1 MDVFANL
8 ALGFAT
14 VWKIVWW
21 APGFLQGA
29 VSLPIPINILLCFVG
44 CLVGTLIGVL
54 PGVGP
59 IATIAMLLPIT
70 FGLDPVGALI
80 MLAGI
85 YYGAQYG
92 GSTTAILVN
101 IPGEATSV
109 VTTLDGH
116 QMAKQ
121 GRAGVALGVAALG
134 SFFAGSVATIVIAAL
149 GAPLTKLALLFGPAE
164 YFSLMVMGLC
174 FAVVLARG
182 SILKAFCM
190 IMLGLLLSTVGT
202 DLETGQ
208 ERMTF
213 GFPPL
218 ADGIDFAVLA
228 MGVFGFAEV
237 LRNLENPETRDVVKT
252 KIGKLL
258 PSLSEIKQCI
268 NPVLRGTGVGAI
280 LGILPGN
287 GAVLG
292 PFASYTIEKKI
303 AADPSRFGKGAI
315 EGVAGPESANNAGA
329 QTAFI
334 PLLTLGIPPNAVMAL
349 MVGAMTIHGII
360 PGPQVMTKNPDLFWG
375 MIASMWIGNLML
387 LVINLPLVG
396 LWVKLLQVPYRLM
409 FPAILIFCCIGIY
422 SVNNQPVDV
431 AFTAMFGLFGYILI
445 KLGFEPAPML
455 LGFVLGRLMEEKLRQ
470 ALIISRGSFMTFL
483 ERPISAGLLL
493 VAVIVLVIALLPSMS
508 KKRDE
513 VFTE

>member
-1 MDVFANL
+1 MEAFLGNL
-8 ALGFAT
+8 ALGFGVALT
-14 VWKIVWW
+14 
-21 APGFLQGA
+21 LN
-29 VSLPIPINILLCFVG
+29 NIFLCFVG
-44 CLVGTLIGVL
+44 CMVGTLIGVL

-70 FGLDPVGALI
+70 FGLDPTGALI

-116 QMAKQ
+116 QMARQ
-121 GRAGVALGVAALG
+121 GRAGVALGMAAMG
-134 SFFAGSVATIVIAAL
+134 SFFAGTVATLFIAAL
-149 GAPLTKLALLFGPAE
+149 GKPLTKLAQLFGPAE
-164 YFSLMVMGLC
+164 YFSLMIMGLV

-182 SILKAFCM
+182 SILKAICM
-190 IMLGLLLSTVGT
+190 ILLGLVLATVGT

-208 ERMTF
+208 ERMTL
-213 GFPPL
+213 GIQDL
-218 ADGIDFAVLA
+218 SDGVDFAVLA
-228 MGVFGFAEV
+228 MGIFGFAEIV
-237 LRNLENPETRDVVKT
+237 RNLENPETRDVVRAAIGRLWPT
-252 KIGKLL
+252 KADFRASYFPI
-258 PSLSEIKQCI
+258 
-268 NPVLRGTGVGAI
+268 LRGTLTGAI

-292 PFASYTIEKKI
+292 PFASYTMEKKL
-303 AADPSRFGKGAI
+303 AKDPSRFGRGAI
-315 EGVAGPESANNAGA
+315 EGVAGPEAANNAGA

-360 PGPQVMTKNPDLFWG
+360 PGPQVMTKNPELFWG
-375 MIASMWIGNLML
+375 MVASMWLGNLML
-387 LVINLPLVG
+387 VIINLPLIG

-409 FPAILIFCCIGIY
+409 FPAIMIFCCIGIY
-422 SVNNQPVDV
+422 SINNSTSDV
-431 AFTAMFGLFGYILI
+431 MFTAFFGVVGYTLL
-445 KLGFEPAPML
+445 KFGFEPAPML
-455 LGFVLGRLMEEKLRQ
+455 LGFVLGKLMEEKLRQ
-470 ALIISRGSFMTFL
+470 ALILSRGSFSTFV
-483 ERPISAGLLL
+483 ERPVSGVLLA
-493 VAVIVLVIALLPSMS
+493 VAVIMLLIALLPSIR
-508 KKRDE
+508 KGRDE